1 MTREILHV
9 IFKIVY
15 YRWSGP
21 NGCYNFLWSTYFQKN
36 CFLTLAQFA
45 NKKEFFQWW
54 KYACF
59 SSSFYGSFHLRNSFQ
74 WTLASAA
81 IIINVTFLLRTSFL
95 WVCVISDK
103 IVTCVFKSG
112 SLKRNTINRS
122 KYFVITQGRNYY
134 IWWTSLFLVNHSDMF
149 FCND

>member
-1 MTREILHV
+1 MTMQNLPFYRCSLNSTATIFFNLIKAFCDTSLQKRE
-9 IFKIVY
+9 
-15 YRWSGP
+15 
-21 NGCYNFLWSTYFQKN
+21 N
-36 CFLTLAQFA
+36 
-45 NKKEFFQWW
+45 FQWW

-74 WTLASAA
+74 WTPSAA
-81 IIINVTFLLRTSFL
+81 IIINVTVLLRTSFL

-103 IVTCVFKSG
+103 IVTCVFKYG

-134 IWWTSLFLVNHSDMF
+134 IWWTSIFLVLNHRDMF
-149 FCND
+149 FAMIKTWLGRRK

>member
-1 MTREILHV
+1 MSGDECYFFCTSLYVCMTMQNLPFYRCSLNSTATIFFNLFKSFCDTSLQKRE
-9 IFKIVY
+9 
-15 YRWSGP
+15 
-21 NGCYNFLWSTYFQKN
+21 N
-36 CFLTLAQFA
+36 
-45 NKKEFFQWW
+45 FQWW

-74 WTLASAA
+74 WTPSAA

-103 IVTCVFKSG
+103 IVTCVFKYG

-122 KYFVITQGRNYY
+122 EYFVITLSR
-134 IWWTSLFLVNHSDMF
+134 
-149 FCND
+149 